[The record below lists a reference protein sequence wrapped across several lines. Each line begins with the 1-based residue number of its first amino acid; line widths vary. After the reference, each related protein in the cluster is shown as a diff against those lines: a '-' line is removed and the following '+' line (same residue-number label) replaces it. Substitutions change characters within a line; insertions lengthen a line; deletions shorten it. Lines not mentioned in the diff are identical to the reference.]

1 MKYTTIHKILSITL
15 VTLLSTSLALGQKTY
30 TEKREKADL
39 GEYETYDWVYNK
51 DNIPDDKLLVNG
63 DMVLLYNN
71 STTNKHVKD
80 AISMQM
86 KAKGFSHDEKDP
98 DMLVNFHILESPTEL
113 RTYRLNNE
121 QDYLGFGPRS
131 LTTKMV
137 PVEAGTVIVNFTD
150 AETGVHVWQGFASGA
165 FDVEDLKDISKLEAK
180 VISIFND
187 WNFDPFAE
195 E

>member
-1 MKYTTIHKILSITL
+1 MKFFNINKIFSTTIIA
-15 VTLLSTSLALGQKTY
+15 LLSTSLVLGQKTY
-30 TEKREKADL
+30 TEKKENVNLNKYD
-39 GEYETYDWVYNK
+39 TYDWVFNK
-51 DNIPDDKLLVNG
+51 DNIPDDKVLING

-80 AISMQM
+80 AINVQM

-98 DMLVNFHILESPTEL
+98 DMLVNFHILEYPTEL
-113 RTYRLNNE
+113 RTYRLTNG

-131 LTTKMV
+131 MTTKMV
-137 PVEAGTVIVNFTD
+137 PVDAGTVIVNFTD
-150 AETGVHVWQGFASGA
+150 AESGAHVWQGFASGA
-165 FDVEDLKDISKLEAK
+165 FDAEELKDISKLEAK

-187 WNFDPFAE
+187 WNFEPFAE